1 MIGLPSHFIYSHLL
15 LTFQLFPTFS
25 GELFPPSFVP
35 VFNLYLLF
43 DYTISQIP
51 YCRLL
56 EFTGISYPFS
66 TSVKISMTVSVL
78 SDAFSNPPNR
88 KPRDLL
94 LISGV
99 LPHPSS
105 NKLIISQRHLFCL
118 VRFCSL
124 YDMFGLFGFFPF
136 GGPVSFLRTSL
147 LFDFTSLLYDM
158 FGLFGFF
165 PFGGPVSFLRTSL
178 LFDFTSLL
186 LAIIKFYLSFPR
198 V

>member
-1 MIGLPSHFIYSHLL
+1 MIGLPSLFIYSHLL
-15 LTFQLFPTFS
+15 PTFQLFPTFS

-35 VFNLYLLF
+35 AFNLHLLF

-56 EFTGISYPFS
+56 EFTGISYPFPS
-66 TSVKISMTVSVL
+66 SVMISMTVSVL

-88 KPRDLL
+88 KSRDHL

-105 NKLIISQRHLFCL
+105 NKLIISQRNLFCL
-118 VRFCSL
+118 VRFCSFL
-124 YDMFGLFGFFPF
+124 FGLFGFLPF
-136 GGPVSFLRTSL
+136 GA
-147 LFDFTSLLYDM
+147 
-158 FGLFGFF
+158 
-165 PFGGPVSFLRTSL
+165 PVSFLRTSL

>member
-15 LTFQLFPTFS
+15 PTFQLFPTFS

-35 VFNLYLLF
+35 AFNLHLLF

-147 LFDFTSLLYDM
+147 LFDFTSLL
-158 FGLFGFF
+158 
-165 PFGGPVSFLRTSL
+165 
-178 LFDFTSLL
+178 